1 MAAVCEELIDLALDG
16 GSTDNISAVVS
27 STYTP
32 RSLLFTRA
40 WLCTGGLFRF
50 LRDCIA
56 CVGTVQVVQLPGAKV
71 YEGVGEGLS
80 GRRVARGDSRRAAKD
95 SAKAEREADLIH
107 EKERARAMARAH
119 FARENR
125 SETLAEAGA
134 SIAQQLGEGGN
145 GTEPRMLS

>member
-1 MAAVCEELIDLALDG
+1 MACDGVFDVMSNGQCCDTTRQLLATGEQDMAAVCEELIDLALDG

-80 GRRVARGDSRRAAKD
+80 GRRVARG
-95 SAKAEREADLIH
+95 
-107 EKERARAMARAH
+107 
-119 FARENR
+119 
-125 SETLAEAGA
+125 TAGA
-134 SIAQQLGEGGN
+134 RRRTQ
-145 GTEPRMLS
+145 RRLSGRRI